1 MHFPDKKQ
9 KKMLLC
15 LIEELKFS
23 TFGKLKLHIRK
34 HFTLEKLRNRQEEKE
49 GEIDREGQREQ

>member
-1 MHFPDKKQ
+1 
-9 KKMLLC
+9 MLLC